1 MRIGKSNA
9 LLPPHRRE
17 GTPWAAYAPRSSA
30 ASQARQRLVSLA
42 GHPQATGQLMWLT
55 VRQQRFHEIGLF
67 GTEAGPRNGL
77 APNPNPNAQDNSWGK
92 LASHP
97 LVVQLLGGRSATMGH
112 NRWKIQSPGQV
123 TVGLVNIRRHGAA
136 VAARLAP
143 SIRPNVN
150 TSSSIF
156 FVACCFM
163 GWSARDGRA
172 AKHLNRFKDI
182 LSRVPEEKRWGAFL
196 RASAGGIN
204 AGRID
209 LRGQK
214 KHQSVAYSAL
224 RTWQKLAAGQLL
236 AGKTGGNAKWFD
248 TGLGGDEASIAETI
262 TCAGDMARRRAR

>member
-1 MRIGKSNA
+1 
-9 LLPPHRRE
+9 
-17 GTPWAAYAPRSSA
+17 
-30 ASQARQRLVSLA
+30 
-42 GHPQATGQLMWLT
+42 MWLT

-209 LRGQK
+209 LRGLR

-224 RTWQKLAAGQLL
+224 RTWQKLAAGELL
-236 AGKTGGNAKWFD
+236 AGKTGGDMKWFD
-248 TGLGGDEASIAETI
+248 PALGGDEASIAETI
-262 TCAGDMARRRAR
+262 TCAGNAARRPAR